1 VAKVSRHVAK
11 IVLNGVSF
19 EWKKEKSPSK
29 AWAFSNER
37 IDIQFIIS
45 TRLKPTVVI
54 G

>member
-19 EWKKEKSPSK
+19 ELKKKKEKSPSK
-29 AWAFSNER
+29 AWAFQMKEYIFSSLF
-37 IDIQFIIS
+37 QQ
-45 TRLKPTVVI
+45 